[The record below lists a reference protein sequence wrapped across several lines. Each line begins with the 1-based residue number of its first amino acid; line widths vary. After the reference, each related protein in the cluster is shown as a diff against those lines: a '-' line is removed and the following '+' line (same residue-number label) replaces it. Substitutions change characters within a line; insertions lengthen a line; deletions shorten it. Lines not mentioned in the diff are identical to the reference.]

1 MTANADKVNIL
12 LVDDQ
17 PSRLLSYEAVLAEL
31 GENLVKAY
39 SGEDALKRL
48 MEAEFAVILLDVSM
62 PGMDGFE
69 TAELIHQHPRFEN
82 TPIIFVTGVHVG
94 ELDRLQGYRLGAIDY
109 VQVPLVPD
117 ILRSKV
123 AVLVE
128 LYRKRRALAG
138 ENASLA
144 RVNLALQT
152 ERAQEFE
159 ALSQTLA
166 LANAE
171 LSLSNAQLE
180 AEVGERRR
188 AETQLQQLA
197 EKLRDA
203 DRRKDEFLATLA
215 HELRNP
221 LAPIR
226 SAVGLMQNEPSSIGA
241 RQALQVIDRQLRQLV
256 RLVDDLLDVS
266 RITHGRIE
274 LRRELTPLAPLLAT
288 AVEMTKP
295 HLDALQHQLALEL
308 PAELLLVDGDAQR
321 LTQVF
326 GNLLNN
332 AVKYTPPG
340 GRIALDARR
349 RGEDVIISIRD
360 SGIGIPPER
369 LDEVFDLFVQVDTS
383 LERAQGGLGIGLTLV
398 RRLVQMHGGSVQ
410 AHSDGVGRGSC
421 FEVCL
426 PLHTAQVQGRVQNA
440 SAPSPAA
447 PTPVSVTHLQPPPR
461 DTAERDTAETAATPA
476 PVAEV
481 ADTSAT
487 AAGRRIL
494 IVDDNCDAAN
504 TLSMLLGLSGHDVRT
519 LYDPELA
526 LAEVAAF
533 APDIVFL
540 DVGMPKLNGLELAAL
555 IRAAPG
561 GDAVVL
567 IALTGW
573 GQAEDRRRSRE
584 AGIDYHVVKPAD
596 PDEIE
601 RICREA
607 RRVR

>member
-1 MTANADKVNIL
+1 MPANADKVNIL

-31 GENLVKAY
+31 DENLVKAH

-82 TPIIFVTGVHVG
+82 TPIIFVTGVHLG

-171 LSLSNAQLE
+171 LSLSNTQLE

-197 EKLRDA
+197 EKLRQA

-226 SAVGLMQNEPSSIGA
+226 SAVGLMQNEPSSLAA

-295 HLDALQHQLALEL
+295 HLDAMQHHFTLEL
-308 PAELLLVDGDAQR
+308 PTDLLLVDGDAQR

-340 GRIALDARR
+340 GSIALDAQR
-349 RGEDVIISIRD
+349 RGEDVVVSVRD
-360 SGIGIPPER
+360 SGIGIPIER

-398 RRLVQMHGGSVQ
+398 RRLVQMHGGSVH
-410 AHSDGVGRGSC
+410 AHSEGAGRGCC

-426 PLHTAQVQGRVQNA
+426 PLSSAHA
-440 SAPSPAA
+440 SARPDSATPPPESSSPAHPA
-447 PTPVSVTHLQPPPR
+447 S
-461 DTAERDTAETAATPA
+461 AATSPTPA
-476 PVAEV
+476 PQPP
-481 ADTSAT
+481 AT
-487 AAGRRIL
+487 ATPYPAADSGTQPGADQGRRIL
-494 IVDDNCDAAN
+494 IVDDNRDAAN
-504 TLSMLLGLSGHDVRT
+504 TLAMLLGLSGHSVRT
-519 LYDPELA
+519 IYDPVLA

-540 DVGMPKLNGLELAAL
+540 DVGMPKLNGLELAVL

-561 GDAVVL
+561 GDSIVL

-607 RRVR
+607 RRMP

>member
-1 MTANADKVNIL
+1 LNTPVQAGTDKVNIL

-17 PSRLLSYEAVLAEL
+17 PARLLSYEAVLAQL
-31 GENLVKAY
+31 GENLVKAH

-48 MEAEFAVILLDVSM
+48 MEAEYAVILLDVSM

-82 TPIIFVTGVHVG
+82 TPIIFVTGVHLG
-94 ELDRLQGYRLGAIDY
+94 DLDRLQGYRLGAIDY

-138 ENASLA
+138 ENASLVK
-144 RVNLALQT
+144 VNLALQT

-171 LSLSNAQLE
+171 LSLTNAQLE
-180 AEVGERRR
+180 AEVSERRR
-188 AETQLQQLA
+188 AEVQLQQLA
-197 EKLRDA
+197 EKLRQA

-226 SAVGLMQNEPSSIGA
+226 SAVGLMQNERGSDGA
-241 RQALQVIDRQLRQLV
+241 RQSLEVIDRQLRQLV

-295 HLDALQHQLALEL
+295 HLDAMQHLFTLDV
-308 PAELLLVDGDAQR
+308 PAEPVLVDGDAQR

-340 GRIALDARR
+340 GRIALSARLQ
-349 RGEDVIISIRD
+349 GEDVLISVRD
-360 SGIGIPPER
+360 SGIGIPPSR

-398 RRLVQMHGGSVQ
+398 RRLIQMHGGSVR
-410 AHSDGVGRGSC
+410 ARSDGADCGSC
-421 FEVCL
+421 FEVLL
-426 PLHTAQVQGRVQNA
+426 PVSARDPGFAAAPARPGSIPASFYFAASSAAPPPASPPAAATAQNA
-440 SAPSPAA
+440 AVA
-447 PTPVSVTHLQPPPR
+447 
-461 DTAERDTAETAATPA
+461 PA
-476 PVAEV
+476 PR
-481 ADTSAT
+481 
-487 AAGRRIL
+487 GRRIL
-494 IVDDNCDAAN
+494 IVDDNRDAAN
-504 TLSMLLGLSGHDVRT
+504 TLAMLLDMSGHEVRT
-519 LYDPELA
+519 IYDPELA
-526 LAEVAAF
+526 LGEIAQFAPEVA
-533 APDIVFL
+533 FL
-540 DVGMPKLNGLELAAL
+540 DVGMPKLNGLELAAM

-561 GDAVVL
+561 GDRIVL

-573 GQAEDRRRSRE
+573 GQADDRRRSRE
-584 AGIDYHVVKPAD
+584 AGIDYHLVKPAD

-607 RRVR
+607 KRG